1 MVHFGPKMAKHGR
14 LVNVRKWSKR
24 LQKGPMVNL
33 SVFDHLGPFLAHLDP
48 FGPVQKKNWTF
59 APKHF
64 RLTLLCPF
72 EAKKIFLSEMVQNG
86 PDGPKS
92 SKTLFFLQDFSTV
105 LKSFCPVES
114 KNSFILVQ
122 ANFHC
127 FYPQSAI
134 FSNFWGR
141 YIAFQE
147 LNVHCWAWT
156 MVRCPSYWKVYF
168 YDFRFLGSSLAHR
181 EPKL

>member
-1 MVHFGPKMAKHGR
+1 MLHHSP
-14 LVNVRKWSKR
+14 RKKQQLHISIPFVSKSS
-24 LQKGPMVNL
+24 KWVNL
-33 SVFDHLGPFLAHLDP
+33 SETIIGYPLPIWVSFCRPGKRCKLCL
-48 FGPVQKKNWTF
+48 KNY
-59 APKHF
+59 
-64 RLTLLCPF
+64 F
-72 EAKKIFLSEMVQNG
+72 ETKLWPNGMIF
-86 PDGPKS
+86 
-92 SKTLFFLQDFSTV
+92 QDFSTV